1 MVHSVNKK
9 FRQKAWIT
17 ACSDLHMSR
26 LFNTGSAR
34 FQNFECDNTTAG
46 EDVHCFRSKEYLS
59 KNIFYLSFNISRNRQ
74 DERLVSLVTG
84 NDITSAFAR
93 SSLGEGPHSIFR
105 PKACGTNNFGYS
117 TA

>member
-34 FQNFECDNTTAG
+34 FQNFDATIRLLEKTYTAL
-46 EDVHCFRSKEYLS
+46 EA
-59 KNIFYLSFNISRNRQ
+59 KNI
-74 DERLVSLVTG
+74 
-84 NDITSAFAR
+84 
-93 SSLGEGPHSIFR
+93 
-105 PKACGTNNFGYS
+105 
-117 TA
+117 

>member
-34 FQNFECDNTTAG
+34 CQNFECDNTTAG

-59 KNIFYLSFNISRNRQ
+59 KNILRKYPLIYPEIVKMR
-74 DERLVSLVTG
+74 D
-84 NDITSAFAR
+84 
-93 SSLGEGPHSIFR
+93 
-105 PKACGTNNFGYS
+105 
-117 TA
+117 